1 MKSFQWHDHYAI
13 GHATIDEQH
22 RKIVD
27 IINLLHEVLN
37 DGAHLEECTGAG
49 KVFDQL
55 AEYVMTHFS
64 YEEQLM
70 VDAGYPVEKI
80 AEHKRTHDKLLSD
93 VQDVMHAY
101 QDGDT
106 KALAELLPFLY
117 GDWLINHICHTDKDY
132 APYL

>member
-1 MKSFQWHDHYAI
+1 MKRFTWHEHYAI
-13 GHATIDEQH
+13 GHAAIDTQH

-27 IINLLHEVLN
+27 IINLLHDLLK
-37 DGAHLEECTGAG
+37 DGAGHGTDEGAG

-55 AEYVMTHFS
+55 AEYVMTHFA

-70 VDAGYPVEKI
+70 ANAGYPIEKV
-80 AEHKRTHDKLLSD
+80 ADHKRQHDKLLGE

-101 QDGDT
+101 QAGDT
-106 KALAELLPFLY
+106 EALAELLPYLY
-117 GDWLINHICHTDKDY
+117 GDWLINHICHSDKDY